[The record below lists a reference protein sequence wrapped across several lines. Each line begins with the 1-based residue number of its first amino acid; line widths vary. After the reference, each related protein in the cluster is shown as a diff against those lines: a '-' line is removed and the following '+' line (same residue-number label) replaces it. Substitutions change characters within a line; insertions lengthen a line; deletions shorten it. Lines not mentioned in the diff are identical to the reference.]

1 MITLCILRWLWIQHS
16 KSSDVIE
23 LSLMVTD
30 DEWKV
35 HRAKVVHVVQL
46 GAEEVL
52 TMSKWTLTAFSHFC
66 DRLKQDPVSTM
77 QKTGLI
83 NYSSFPVWSG
93 LDVITMVQSSIFLCI
108 RPFSAWWHPNKQSNN
123 QPVILGQACSWPVRI
138 TWSKLDWNFNL
149 LKLFYILL
157 KLALGSVVPLT
168 MFCSLF
174 LLQSFLFQTF
184 MYMRF
189 FIICLAS
196 ASVSRASHVLIQV
209 LAINNNILS
218 ALWHFMI
225 NLRS

>member
-23 LSLMVTD
+23 LSFMVTD

-123 QPVILGQACSWPVRI
+123 RWSLGKPALDQWELLQ
-138 TWSKLDWNFNL
+138 KLDCSFNL

-174 LLQSFLFQTF
+174 LLQSFLLQTF
-184 MYMRF
+184 MFMRF

>member
-1 MITLCILRWLWIQHS
+1 
-16 KSSDVIE
+16 
-23 LSLMVTD
+23 
-30 DEWKV
+30 
-35 HRAKVVHVVQL
+35 
-46 GAEEVL
+46 
-52 TMSKWTLTAFSHFC
+52 
-66 DRLKQDPVSTM
+66 
-77 QKTGLI
+77 
-83 NYSSFPVWSG
+83 
-93 LDVITMVQSSIFLCI
+93 MVQSSIFLCI

-138 TWSKLDWNFNL
+138 TWSKLDCSFNL

-174 LLQSFLFQTF
+174 LLQYFLFQTF
-184 MYMRF
+184 MFVRF

-209 LAINNNILS
+209 LAINNNIFS

-225 NLRS
+225 NLRSKTMQPPQHLKTMLDPKQLPPWKRRHKMPNWKRRHKMPNWKRLCSPG

>member
-16 KSSDVIE
+16 KSSDVIK

-138 TWSKLDWNFNL
+138 TWSKLDWSFNL
-149 LKLFYILL
+149 LKLFLYFV
-157 KLALGSVVPLT
+157 KVGSW
-168 MFCSLF
+168 
-174 LLQSFLFQTF
+174 
-184 MYMRF
+184 
-189 FIICLAS
+189 
-196 ASVSRASHVLIQV
+196 VSRAFNNVLFLVFIAIFSLSDVHVYEIFHNLFSFGFSFPSISCSHPGVGHQQ
-209 LAINNNILS
+209 
-218 ALWHFMI
+218 
-225 NLRS
+225 

>member
-1 MITLCILRWLWIQHS
+1 MKGVITLCLLRWLWIQHS
-16 KSSDVIE
+16 KSLDVIE

-108 RPFSAWWHPNKQSNN
+108 RPFSAWWHPTEQTNKHQS
-123 QPVILGQACSWPVRI
+123 ILEQACSLPVRRRI
-138 TWSKLDWNFNL
+138 TYN
-149 LKLFYILL
+149 Y
-157 KLALGSVVPLT
+157 A
-168 MFCSLF
+168 
-174 LLQSFLFQTF
+174 
-184 MYMRF
+184 
-189 FIICLAS
+189 
-196 ASVSRASHVLIQV
+196 H
-209 LAINNNILS
+209 
-218 ALWHFMI
+218 
-225 NLRS
+225 LRSWKYIFCWGEKNDEGKGEQYLEKENITIVGPTNNWTKKLR